1 MIMMVT
7 EVIEINQ
14 TKDAVWKA
22 ITDIENSGRMIT
34 SILKI
39 NILNKPSSGIIGLKW
54 EETREMFGKEA
65 SETMWITD
73 SQTNEY
79 YSTRAQSHG
88 SVYITKLSLAAIDNG
103 TLLTM
108 AFSGIPQSFI
118 AKFLSFLMAP
128 LIRNSIKKALIKDL
142 ADIKAYVET

>member
-1 MIMMVT
+1 MIVT

-22 ITDIENSGRMIT
+22 ITDIENCERIIT
-34 SILKI
+34 SII
-39 NILNKPSSGIIGLKW
+39 RVNILNKPSSGIVGLKW

-73 SQTNEY
+73 SVTNEY
-79 YSTRAQSHG
+79 YSTRAESHG
-88 SVYITKLSLAAIDNG
+88 SVYITKLSLTAIDSG

-108 AFSGIPQSFI
+108 SFNGIPQSFF
-118 AKFLSFLMAP
+118 AKILSFLMSP

-142 ADIKAYVET
+142 ADIKAYVEKN